1 MGYETWIAKRY
12 LWSKRKHPFVR
23 VTSAVSL
30 VGIAVGVAALIA
42 VLAVMNGF
50 DGDLR
55 DRIIGF
61 RAPLVLEKLTPF
73 NGYASLARQ
82 LEANAGITGVA
93 PYVEGQALLK
103 NEELAGG
110 ILVRGVDPAAENK
123 VSRLSKYMSRGA
135 LGSRP
140 DGIVLGE
147 VLARKMNL
155 APGSEVRLL
164 SQVSKKPV
172 KLVVEG
178 LFASGMYDYDANVAL
193 VSLASAQ
200 ALFEMPGTVTGLSI
214 ALDNPEDAEL
224 MKQAIQKRLQA
235 PYVARTWMDT
245 NRTLFGA
252 LKLEK
257 AVMFLIL
264 GLIIFVACLNI
275 AGSLTLLVIDK
286 TRDIGVL
293 KALGATSSSLLKIF
307 ALDGLWLG
315 LSGALAGLGLG
326 GAICFVLSHWRVVE
340 LPKEIYYLDRLPV
353 RVELGDTLM
362 IVTLAVALAWLAALY
377 PARVASRL
385 DPVKALRYD

>member
-1 MGYETWIAKRY
+1 MGYETWIAHRY

-50 DGDLR
+50 DSDLR

-73 NGYASLARQ
+73 NGYAPLARQ

-93 PYVEGQALLK
+93 PYIEGQALLK

-123 VSRLSKYMSRGA
+123 VSRLSRYMSQGT

-147 VLARKMNL
+147 VLARKLNL
-155 APGSEVRLL
+155 AAGSEVRLL
-164 SQVSKKPV
+164 SQASKKPV

-193 VSLASAQ
+193 VSLSSAQ
-200 ALFEMPGTVTGLSI
+200 TLFEMPGAVTGLSI

-224 MKQAIQKRLQA
+224 MKQAIQKKLQA